1 MLVFGLLDLICINPR
16 FLVQNVYK
24 LQFIIQIFFL
34 DCEAYFKKKK
44 VYIFEICFRFGLT
57 FCFGHFNF

>member
-34 DCEAYFKKKK
+34 DCEAYLKKKK
-44 VYIFEICFRFGLT
+44 FT
-57 FCFGHFNF
+57 FLKFVFVLV